1 MAEQR
6 IVRSLHDR
14 LAEALALRHMKPI
27 DLAKETDITRG
38 AISQYVNG
46 KVKPKQDKIAKMAT
60 ALRVSPTWLMGYDVA
75 IDDNGESRI
84 DEKNKPTQSARQ
96 ERMTRQIR
104 ENFIRRRAT
113 VTLDVTLDEREVLE
127 NFRSIQSS
135 RIKRNIKELVEMLA
149 FPDLASLPFNSE
161 ISSVEMKEMIKR
173 KRGELIDEPD
183 DDDDHDME
191 DVDE

>member
-1 MAEQR
+1 
-6 IVRSLHDR
+6 
-14 LAEALALRHMKPI
+14 MKPI

-149 FPDLASLPFNSE
+149 VPDLASLPFNSE